1 MEVKA
6 KAKYIHMAPRK
17 VRLVVNLVRG
27 LDTEKAYEQLQHINK
42 AATRPVKKL
51 LDSAV
56 ANAKHN
62 FEIEKDNLYI
72 KEMRVDEGPTL
83 KRWKPRAFGRAT
95 PIHKRTSHIMLILE
109 EKVPTAKKPT
119 KKKKEEKLTK
129 ATKDQIKGD
138 IGAKPVKQDVKEATE
153 STEAKE
159 IFDAKRKGKH
169 RDTQHFDKKD
179 MKQKGFL
186 KKIFKRKSST

>member
-17 VRLVVNLVRG
+17 VRFVVNLIRG
-27 LDTEKAYEQLQHINK
+27 LDTEKAYEQLQYINK
-42 AATRPVKKL
+42 AACRPVRKL
-51 LDSAV
+51 IDSAV

-62 FEIEKDNLYI
+62 FEIEQDNLFI
-72 KEMRVDEGPTL
+72 KEIRVDEGPTL
-83 KRWKPRAFGRAT
+83 QRWQPRAFGRAA
-95 PIHKRTSHIMLILE
+95 PIRKRTSHISLILE
-109 EKVPTAKKPT
+109 EKVPSAKKPSK
-119 KKKKEEKLTK
+119 KKKKEEKLS
-129 ATKDQIKGD
+129 
-138 IGAKPVKQDVKEATE
+138 EATE
-153 STEAKE
+153 VKKDIPAKEVKQEVKEPVSSTEPKE
-159 IFDAKRKGKH
+159 IFDARRKGRH